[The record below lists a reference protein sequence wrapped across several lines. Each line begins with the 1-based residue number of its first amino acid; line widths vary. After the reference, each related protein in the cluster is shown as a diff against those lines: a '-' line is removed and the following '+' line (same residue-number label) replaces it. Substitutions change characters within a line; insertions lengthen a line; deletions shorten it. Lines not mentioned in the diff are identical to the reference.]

1 MFKNILLLGI
11 LFIIVDAGFL
21 YLMRNNFK
29 NMIKKIQNS
38 PLTMKIFPT
47 IACYFILI
55 SSLYYFVIY
64 KKGTLLDAF
73 LLGFFI
79 YGVYETTNLAIFKDW
94 NIYVFIIDLTWG
106 GFLFLTTTYLYQKSI
121 KYII

>member
-1 MFKNILLLGI
+1 MFINFLLLGI
-11 LFIIVDAGFL
+11 LLIIVDAGFL
-21 YLMRNNFK
+21 YLIRNNFK

-47 IACYFILI
+47 IACYIILI

-64 KKGTLLDAF
+64 KKGTLFDAF

-106 GFLFLTTTYLYQKSI
+106 GFLFLITTYLYQKSI

>member
-94 NIYVFIIDLTWG
+94 NIYVALIDLTWG
-106 GFLFLTTTYLYQKSI
+106 GLLFLITTYLYQKSI

>member
-106 GFLFLTTTYLYQKSI
+106 GFLFLITTYLYQKSI